1 MTGQAA
7 PAAILV
13 HGFLDSGEVWR
24 PVLKLLGPAAN
35 GWSIP
40 DLPGMG
46 RLWDAEGPFSLAR
59 HADAITTLIDQVN
72 GDVVLV
78 GHSMGTQIVELAARD
93 RPQRIA
99 GLCLLSPIP
108 LAGAHAPPELTVG
121 LSSAGGDPEAQ
132 LGLRR
137 QASAPGAKAD
147 VIEWLGGLGR
157 KVKRTTSEQLVSAW
171 NEGVAEGKIPSAFEG
186 PTLLATGEAD
196 FFATP
201 PMAKEIATR
210 FRNASVVTIPD
221 AGHWPHAENPEFVAK
236 ILSDFIIAV
245 AARTGA
251 SKARGGWAQ
260 AFGDRSEESFTEKFD
275 EAVVFEASAMTR
287 RVEGRERVATIL
299 GAASKLYETLEFTH
313 RAQDSDHSFMEW
325 KASLHGGE
333 PVTGVT
339 ILKSNANGKIV
350 SIAIHH
356 RPLPGL
362 LRFSSELRHALAGK
376 IEPDL
381 FFGGTEGTSR
391 DVGAA

>member
-1 MTGQAA
+1 MTGQTA
-7 PAAILV
+7 PAVILV

-24 PVLKLLGPAAN
+24 PVLKLLGPSTN

-72 GDVVLV
+72 GDVILV
-78 GHSMGTQIVELAARD
+78 GHSMGTQIVELAARN
-93 RPQRIA
+93 RPQRVV
-99 GLCLLSPIP
+99 GLALLSPIP
-108 LAGAHAPPELTVG
+108 LAGAHGPPEFTGVLA
-121 LSSAGGDPEAQ
+121 SSGGSAEMQPA
-132 LGLRR
+132 LRR
-137 QASAPGAKAD
+137 QAMAPEPNAE
-147 VIEWLGGLGR
+147 VVEWLAALGR
-157 KVKRTTSEQLVSAW
+157 NVKRSTTEQLVAAW
-171 NEGVAEGKIPSAFEG
+171 NEGVAEGKSPSIFEG

-201 PMAKEIATR
+201 QSAKDIATR
-210 FRNASVVTIPD
+210 FQSASVVTIPS
-221 AGHWPHAENPEFVAK
+221 AGHWPHAENPQFVAK
-236 ILSDFIIAV
+236 IMSDFITSV
-245 AARTGA
+245 AAQTGA

-260 AFGDRSEESFTEKFD
+260 AFGDRSEGSFTDKFD
-275 EAVVFEASAMTR
+275 EAVVFEASVMTR

-313 RAQDSDHSFMEW
+313 RAQDGDHSFMGW
-325 KASLHGGE
+325 KASLRGGE
-333 PVTGVT
+333 PVAGIT
-339 ILKSNANGKIV
+339 ILKSNANGKII

-381 FFGGTEGTSR
+381 FYGG
-391 DVGAA
+391 